1 MRLVLTFVVASFLA
15 IAPGLS
21 RADDGVT
28 ITPQQ
33 PMLPG
38 NGTVPVEV
46 AANEVGGLTN
56 STSPSFVIQ
65 APAGTL
71 QCNVSDDA
79 LTVGTTVPC
88 GPTPTSCPAGS
99 TCALLS
105 FPAFSGLR
113 VLSVFDDPT
122 GSDFTA
128 STEYAFEDDQTPP
141 GITFDGLTVPEP
153 HTAGQPPAPTVY
165 VRPRD
170 DASLEPDTIQCAVT
184 TAGAAPVWAACPPA
198 PNGSGSYVDDHIG
211 LLPYP
216 KRHVDYTFQARAVDA
231 FGRMST
237 PFSLAWDPQPCVV
250 RAAGGSLTRLIRS
263 DAVPMTVSCDDAG
276 GGFSV
281 SLLPLGTNGQYRS
294 IAKGEHYPAFSTHT
308 VNNKAV
314 SFRTRIAPKLDLPRA
329 SFKGVRAIRL
339 LVEVD
344 PDGGEHPALTAVTF
358 H

>member
-1 MRLVLTFVVASFLA
+1 MRPALTLIVASLLT
-15 IAPGLS
+15 IAPALA
-21 RADDGVT
+21 RADDGIT

-33 PMLPG
+33 SMLPG
-38 NGTVPVEV
+38 NATVPSFVD
-46 AANEVGGLTN
+46 ASEVGGLTN
-56 STSPSFVIQ
+56 SRSPSFLIQ

-71 QCNVSDDA
+71 QCNVSADGVQRVM
-79 LTVGTTVPC
+79 LIPC
-88 GPTPTSCPAGS
+88 GSPPASCPAGS

-105 FPAFSGLR
+105 FSAFSGLR
-113 VLSVFDDPT
+113 VLSVSDDPT
-122 GSDFTA
+122 GSDFND

-141 GITFDGLTVPEP
+141 GITFDGLIVPEP

-165 VRPRD
+165 IHPQD
-170 DASLEPDTIQCAVT
+170 DASLEPDAIQCAVT
-184 TAGAAPVWAACPPA
+184 TAGAAPVWNACPPA
-198 PNGSGSYVDDHIG
+198 PGGTSSYVADHVG

-250 RAAGGSLTRLIRS
+250 KAAGGSLTRLIRN

-281 SLLPLGTNGQYRS
+281 SLLPLGTNGRYRS

-308 VNNKAV
+308 VRNKAA
-314 SFRTRIAPKLDLPRA
+314 SFRTRTAPKLDLPRA
-329 SFKGVRAIRL
+329 SFKGVRAVRL

-344 PDGGEHPALTAVTF
+344 PDGGEHPALAAVTF